1 METKTTKFHPIL
13 FSTPMVQAIQE
24 KKKYQTRRTKG
35 LESIN
40 ENPDAWKHVGIAT
53 FANIPVQKNDFRIY
67 QCFEDK
73 ATGKQELVKCP
84 YELDDVLWV
93 RETFE
98 YFESTYNPNGTTDD
112 KNSSVKIQFVADNKI
127 SNEIS
132 VTKIQA
138 LKALV
143 KIEKGKLEKPI
154 YNPSIFMPKQACR
167 TFLKIKS
174 IRVERLQDISEGD
187 SIAEGAKDR
196 LKHSDLKVLDGLKDW
211 VIPSPF
217 LQHQFGF
224 LAIWC
229 TINGCDS
236 WIKNPFV
243 WVYEFEKI
251 EKPLDFAP

>member
-1 METKTTKFHPIL
+1 METKATKYHPIL

-24 KKKYQTRRTKG
+24 GRKYQTRRTKG

-40 ENPDAWKHVGIAT
+40 ENPDVWKHAGIAT
-53 FANIPVQKNDFRIY
+53 IGNIALQKNDFRIY
-67 QCFEDK
+67 QCFEEK

-93 RETFE
+93 QEPWRHSDDLNNPFDYKADFE
-98 YFESTYNPNGTTDD
+98 LEYNQEHLDFI
-112 KNSSVKIQFVADNKI
+112 KNSWEDSTDMYKEV
-127 SNEIS
+127 
-132 VTKIQA
+132 
-138 LKALV
+138 
-143 KIEKGKLEKPI
+143 
-154 YNPSIFMPKQACR
+154 CR

-229 TINGCDS
+229 TIKGCDS

-243 WVYEFEKI
+243 WVYQFEQI
-251 EKPLDFAP
+251 EKPLDFI